1 MSTQQMLIM
10 FDTKA
15 NCNKFYHAKLLDD
28 LDTVE
33 VRYGR
38 VGNDGVK
45 HTYTGG
51 QRKYDQM
58 LRQKRNKGYKDALI
72 AADVEEGG
80 VTVRSNVIDTALEE
94 IRYLDDMSRV
104 LVTTIS
110 QKNIH
115 RITAS
120 TSIKFDSDDG
130 LFKTPLGV
138 IQQHGVEEAIRLLG
152 AIEKEVVQFTD
163 LVDKEGVTF
172 EADGKVKKTNK
183 RKRVE
188 EVEEEEP
195 EVIEADSEPTT
206 SSTADPVESNKD
218 TPNSPKSATKNG
230 LKSEAENDPKTEAES
245 DPKTEAVTAETT
257 PEPEPKRRRTRA
269 RATKTKAQRDAE
281 EAAQREAEEKAE
293 KAERARKAA
302 ERKAKA
308 AEAKAAKL
316 AAEQAKKDESD
327 LAAGLAAESD
337 LAADLAAKPSPQL
350 QAIIDTLYA
359 LNEEYFVIIP
369 NKVKNAR
376 EIKHLLFNQTAID
389 EQKATC
395 DALLETLKLI
405 EDLKKKSSEEE
416 AKNAKKKTKTDA
428 EKTFNVEVKH
438 VTDKR
443 SFNRINTMFETSKN
457 EVHGYTAK
465 AAKVKNIYKIKLGS
479 QQAPFTATSKKIK
492 GVQELWHGTRLQN
505 ILSILGKG
513 LLLPKLSPGQKAGA
527 MFGDGLYFANQ
538 SSKSLNYCDGMLWTS
553 DGSGRPETIY
563 MFLASVALGNHFTPD
578 GPVGKNPPKGYDS
591 YWAKA
596 GESGVMN
603 DEIIVFDASQVR
615 LDYLLEIELK
625 PVVDDAE

>member
-1 MSTQQMLIM
+1 MAEQQMLIM

-15 NCNKFYHAKLLDD
+15 NCNKFYHAQLLDD

-38 VGNDGVK
+38 VGNEGVK

-51 QRKYDQM
+51 KRKYDQM
-58 LRQKRNKGYKDALI
+58 LRQKRNKGYKDAMI

-94 IRYLDDMSRV
+94 IKYLDDMSRV

-138 IQQHGVEEAIRLLG
+138 IHQQGVEEAIRLLG
-152 AIEKEVVQFTD
+152 DIEKEVVKFD
-163 LVDKEGVTF
+163 ALVEKEGVTF
-172 EADGKVKKTNK
+172 EAPKKPVSKK
-183 RKRVE
+183 RKRVDE
-188 EVEEEEP
+188 EEANGDADVNGDANGEVETNGEAKIEAEAEVETKSEP
-195 EVIEADSEPTT
+195 EIE
-206 SSTADPVESNKD
+206 
-218 TPNSPKSATKNG
+218 
-230 LKSEAENDPKTEAES
+230 PKTE
-245 DPKTEAVTAETT
+245 
-257 PEPEPKRRRTRA
+257 PEPEIEPEAPKRRRTRA
-269 RATKTKAQRDAE
+269 RASKTKAEREA
-281 EAAQREAEEKAE
+281 EAAAQAEAEEKAA
-293 KAERARKAA
+293 KAERAQKAA

-308 AEAKAAKL
+308 AAAKAAE
-316 AAEQAKKDESD
+316 AE
-327 LAAGLAAESD
+327 
-337 LAADLAAKPSPQL
+337 AKPEEEESSSVKPSAEL
-350 QAIIDTLYA
+350 EALMANLYS
-359 LNEEYFVIIP
+359 LNEQYFVIIP

-376 EIKHLLFNQTAID
+376 EMQHLLFNQTAID

-405 EDLKKKSSEEE
+405 EDLKNKAAEE
-416 AKNAKKKTKTDA
+416 ADKKPSKKKTDA
-428 EKTFNVEVKH
+428 EKTFDVEVKH
-438 VTDKR
+438 ITDKR
-443 SFNRINTMFETSKN
+443 SFNRISNMFENSKN
-457 EVHGYTAK
+457 EIHGYASRNS
-465 AAKVKNIYKIKLGS
+465 KVKNIYKIKLGS
-479 QQAPFTATSKKIK
+479 QQAPFAATSKKIK
-492 GVQELWHGTRLQN
+492 CVQELWHGTRLQN

-513 LLLPKLSPGQKAGA
+513 LLLPKLSPGQKVGA

-553 DGSGRPETIY
+553 DGYSRPETIY
-563 MFLASVALGNHFTPD
+563 MFLASVALGKYFTPE
-578 GPVGKNPPKGYDS
+578 GPVSTNPPEGYDS

-603 DEIIVFDASQVR
+603 DEIIVFDASQIR
-615 LDYLLEIELK
+615 LDYLLEIEMRNE
-625 PVVDDAE
+625 DC

>member
-1 MSTQQMLIM
+1 MLIM

-28 LDTVE
+28 MDTVE

-58 LRQKRNKGYKDALI
+58 LRQKRTKGYKDAMI
-72 AADVEEGG
+72 AADVDEGG
-80 VTVRSNVIDTALEE
+80 VTVQSNVIDTALEE
-94 IRYLDDMSRV
+94 IKYLDDMSRV

-120 TSIKFDSDDG
+120 TSIKFDSQDG

-138 IQQHGVEEAIRLLG
+138 IQQHGVEEAIRLLDH
-152 AIEKEVVQFTD
+152 IEEEVKKFTV
-163 LVDKEGVTF
+163 LVEKEGVVF
-172 EADGKVKKTNK
+172 ESTSTKKVTKK
-183 RKRVE
+183 RKRDVEVDE
-188 EVEEEEP
+188 EVMEDGYEPKEEDG
-195 EVIEADSEPTT
+195 EVA
-206 SSTADPVESNKD
+206 
-218 TPNSPKSATKNG
+218 
-230 LKSEAENDPKTEAES
+230 EAENDVKSEVLDEKSEKIDENGSKTE
-245 DPKTEAVTAETT
+245 EADADT
-257 PEPEPKRRRTRA
+257 PPSPKRRRTRS
-269 RATKTKAQRDAE
+269 RAKSKAAL
-281 EAAQREAEEKAE
+281 EAEAQ
-293 KAERARKAA
+293 KAA
-302 ERKAKA
+302 ELAAAEAEKKQKA
-308 AEAKAAKL
+308 AEKKAAAAEKKKKL
-316 AAEQAKKDESD
+316 AEAAAAALEKDVEPSAKVQPSVELSD
-327 LAAGLAAESD
+327 
-337 LAADLAAKPSPQL
+337 
-350 QAIIDTLYA
+350 IISNLYS
-359 LNEEYFVIIP
+359 LNEQYFVIIP

-376 EIKHLLFNQTAID
+376 EIEHLLFNQTAID

-405 EDLKKKSSEEE
+405 EDLKTKAEEE
-416 AKNAKKKTKTDA
+416 TKKTPAKKKA
-428 EKTFNVEVKH
+428 EDKIFNVEVKH

-443 SFNRINTMFETSKN
+443 SVNRISNMFETSKN

-465 AAKVKNIYKIKLGS
+465 NATVKNIYKIKLGS
-479 QQAPFTATSKKIK
+479 QQAPFAATSKKIK

-553 DGSGRPETIY
+553 DGCNKPETIY
-563 MFLASVALGNHFTPD
+563 MFLASVALGKHFTPE
-578 GPVGKNPPKGYDS
+578 GPVSTKPPQGYDS

-603 DEIIVFDASQVR
+603 DELIVFDASQIR
-615 LDYLLEIELK
+615 LDYLLEIDLTRKE
-625 PVVDDAE
+625 